1 MARDEKAV
9 SEFIEQTAAAM
20 TAAGM
25 PRMPAR
31 VLMALIGT
39 ESTGLTAKEL
49 GEQLAASPAAISGA
63 VRYLQTLRMVHRV
76 SQPGSRRDV
85 YELPERAWYTVTIGK
100 NPLYD
105 HVGELAAKAVA
116 TIDDPD
122 SVASQRIQ
130 EMSEFFAFIQRRM
143 PQLLEEWH
151 TERRASSKPPARAA
165 GPTPVST
172 IQASPPRDAA
182 S

>member
-9 SEFIEQTAAAM
+9 TEFVEQTAAAM
-20 TAAGM
+20 TAAGF

-31 VLMALIGT
+31 VLMALIAS

-49 GEQLAASPAAISGA
+49 GEQLSASPAAISGA
-63 VRYLQTLRMVHRV
+63 VRYLQTVRMVHRV

-105 HVGELAAKAVA
+105 HIGELAAKAVEA
-116 TIDDPD
+116 IDDPD
-122 SVASQRIQ
+122 SLASQRIQ
-130 EMSEFFAFIQRRM
+130 EMSDFFDFIQLRM
-143 PQLLEEWH
+143 PQLLEEWQA
-151 TERRASSKPPARAA
+151 ERRA
-165 GPTPVST
+165 
-172 IQASPPRDAA
+172 
-182 S
+182 